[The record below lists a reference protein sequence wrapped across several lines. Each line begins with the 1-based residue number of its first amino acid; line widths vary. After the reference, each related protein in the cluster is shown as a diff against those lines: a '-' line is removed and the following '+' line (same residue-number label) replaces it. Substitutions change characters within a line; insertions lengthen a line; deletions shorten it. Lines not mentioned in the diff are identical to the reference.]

1 MCAGSAGGARLM
13 VVVLRKRAL
22 AALILLIGVVFLITS
37 NTFWRWMY
45 PIGYQTEIRQAAS
58 EAQIDPLLIASV
70 IRVESQFHSEDVSH
84 AGAIGL
90 MQLMP
95 ETARWL
101 AERMNGAA
109 GPGAHAGAEGSAGSA
124 GTAGGVA
131 RSGSNAAGSPVDTAR
146 LADPAVNIRLGTW
159 YIRYLVDQFHGNQV
173 AAIAA
178 YNSGPKRVSGWLADG
193 TWDGQLKTLNDI
205 PVGETRHFVGRVF
218 YNYDLYQ
225 RIYGSDP
232 LWRTPMAGSGA
243 VK

>member
-1 MCAGSAGGARLM
+1 MRAGAADGASLM
-13 VVVLRKRAL
+13 VVVVRKRAL
-22 AALILLIGVVFLITS
+22 AALILLIAVVFLITS

-45 PIGYQTEIRQAAS
+45 PIGYQPEIRQAAS
-58 EAQIDPLLIASV
+58 EAHIDPLLVASV

-95 ETARWL
+95 DTAQWL
-101 AERMNGAA
+101 ANQMNGAV
-109 GPGAHAGAEGSAGSA
+109 GSRAHAGAEGN
-124 GTAGGVA
+124 AGGA
-131 RSGSNAAGSPVDTAR
+131 AASGSNAAGSPVDTAR
-146 LADPAVNIRLGTW
+146 LADPDVNIRLGTW

-178 YNSGPKRVSGWLADG
+178 YNSGPKRVSEWLADG
-193 TWDGQLKTLNDI
+193 TWNGQLKTLNDI

-225 RIYGSDP
+225 RIYGNDP